1 VPGRPGRLAGAVSAR
16 TAGIVAGVSEGW
28 TAVSVDAVEA
38 VPWQDTDL
46 VWRPLRHALGTHVAG
61 LAAFTADAAG
71 QTVVEPHRESAG
83 GRGHEEV
90 YVVLRGR
97 AAFTLDG
104 EALDAPAGTLVR
116 VAPDV
121 HRHAVAAE
129 PGTAVLALGDDP
141 DFRPSASEWLER
153 ARPFLRSDPQRARA
167 ILADLHAQRSGS
179 PGDRLG
185 QALLAAAG
193 GDDDAARAALASV
206 LAEHPEYRVPLS
218 ADPDL
223 GRYV

>member
-1 VPGRPGRLAGAVSAR
+1 MRR
-16 TAGIVAGVSEGW
+16 VSEGW
-28 TAVSVDAVEA
+28 TAVAVDEVEA
-38 VPWQDTDL
+38 VPWQGTDL
-46 VWRPLRHALGTHVAG
+46 VWRPLRQALGTRVAG
-61 LAAFTADAAG
+61 LAAFTADRVG
-71 QTVVEPHRESAG
+71 QTVVEPHRETAD

-116 VAPDV
+116 VAPYV

-129 PGTAVLALGDDP
+129 PGTAVLALGGDP

-153 ARPFLRSDPQRARA
+153 ARPHLRSDPERARA
-167 ILADLHAQRSGS
+167 ILDDLHAQRPGS

-185 QALLAAAG
+185 QALLAVGRGDEAG
-193 GDDDAARAALASV
+193 ARALVAGV
-206 LAEHPEYRVPLS
+206 LAEHAAYREPLS

-223 GRYV
+223 KPYV